1 MHLLSLI
8 VIPFFLFPLVTVRV
22 AGNTNHS
29 NTGGD
34 QYDLHQCISEEYINL
49 KEGWSVQIFWR
60 RSSLESSKGEEL
72 RGYRLAVNSVVIAYM
87 PKYSLN
93 MTCSTF
99 INDPSWKEFCHK
111 RLEFYSN
118 TTHILLSL
126 RNISSDE
133 HWDFTLTHVLKST
146 SACNRQDIKIVRVI
160 MPSPVHVVLSTVS
173 AVPHNT
179 VRTPISETTVLGRL
193 ITPSVDINILSGSS
207 TASVVPP
214 PISTT
219 LTGSSSSVQNTA
231 RPPTTG
237 TGNRY
242 EAIISVPIVVLVV
255 LIALLSWYYCKRNR
269 RQSDP
274 EIIAVQLDSSV
285 STV

>member
-8 VIPFFLFPLVTVRV
+8 VIPIFLFPLVTVRV

-49 KEGWSVQIFWR
+49 KEGKSFQIFWR
-60 RSSLESSKGEEL
+60 RSSLESSKGEEF
-72 RGYRLAVNSVVIAYM
+72 RGYRLAVNSVFIAYM

-93 MTCSTF
+93 MTCITF

-111 RLEFYSN
+111 RLEFCSN
-118 TTHILLSL
+118 TTHILLIL

-146 SACNRQDIKIVRVI
+146 SACNPQDIKIVRVI
-160 MPSPVHVVLSTVS
+160 MPSPVVLSTVS
-173 AVPHNT
+173 VVPHNT
-179 VRTPISETTVLGRL
+179 VRTPISETTGLGRL
-193 ITPSVDINILSGSS
+193 ITPSVDINNLSGSS
-207 TASVVPP
+207 TASVVPT

-242 EAIISVPIVVLVV
+242 EAIISVPIVVLAV
-255 LIALLSWYYCKRNR
+255 LIALLSWCCCKRSR

-274 EIIAVQLDSSV
+274 ENIAVQLDSSE